1 MVVGRFSKLQKISSV
16 DISGLLK
23 LSEIILIRPT
33 KGLMIPSLSEMFG
46 IRNEREFFSNENFN
60 NVLRNKTHT
69 HIISIGGKNAL
80 VTKDLFINFL
90 SLVLERSDK
99 NGVYKQ
105 PPIRK
110 YSKFERDLYDEIL
123 HQGAVSKKSLIL
135 QFGLSGK
142 KSRKLLDDAL
152 MKLWETLWIMQVGF
166 QKEEGSVWQA
176 VIKRDKASVHRA
188 LKVDKTRALK
198 KIISAVVRGSKVLTR
213 PQIRRLLKGIAPS
226 EEVDKVITRLLTE
239 SVIDVSPKV
248 IINGKKGLV
257 YKK

>member
-1 MVVGRFSKLQKISSV
+1 
-16 DISGLLK
+16 
-23 LSEIILIRPT
+23 
-33 KGLMIPSLSEMFG
+33 MFG
-46 IRNEREFFSNENFN
+46 IRSEREFFSNENFN
-60 NVLRNKTHT
+60 NVLRNKKNI
-69 HIISIGGKNAL
+69 HIISIGGKNTL

-90 SLVLERSDK
+90 SLVLERSAR

-105 PPIRK
+105 PPIKK
-110 YSKFERDLYDEIL
+110 YTKLERDLYDEIL
-123 HQGAVSKKSLIL
+123 HQGAVSRKSLIL
-135 QFGLSGK
+135 IFGLSGN

-152 MKLWETLWIMQVGF
+152 MKLWERLWIMRVGF

-176 VIKRDKASVHRA
+176 VIKWDKASVHRA

-198 KIISAVVRGSKVLTR
+198 KIISAIVRSSKVITR

-226 EEVDKVITRLLTE
+226 EEVDKVITWLLTE

>member
-1 MVVGRFSKLQKISSV
+1 MVVDPFSRLQKISSA

-23 LSEIILIRPT
+23 LSDIILIRPT
-33 KGLMIPSLSEMFG
+33 KGLMIPSLNEIFG
-46 IRNEREFFSNENFN
+46 IRSEREFFSNENFN
-60 NVLRNKTHT
+60 YVLRKKNI
-69 HIISIGGKNAL
+69 HIISIGGKSAL
-80 VTKDLFINFL
+80 VTKEIFINFL
-90 SLVLERSDK
+90 SLVLERSAR
-99 NGVYKQ
+99 NGVYRQ

-110 YSKFERDLYDEIL
+110 YTKLERDLYDEIL
-123 HQGAVSKKSLIL
+123 HQGAVSRKSLIL
-135 QFGLSGK
+135 IFGLSGN

-152 MKLWETLWIMQVGF
+152 MKLWERLWIMRVGF

-176 VIKRDKASVHRA
+176 VIKWDKALVHRA

-198 KIISAVVRGSKVLTR
+198 KIISAIVRSSKVITR
-213 PQIRRLLKGIAPS
+213 PQIRRLMKRIAPS
-226 EEVDKVITRLLTE
+226 EEVDKVITWLLTE